1 MKKLSALLV
10 SAVLLISLV
19 ACSSDRFM
27 KENEIKKL
35 EKNPTGTINI
45 SYLPELDGERQIISL
60 NFELFYDKA
69 PITVTN
75 FVSLVNSGFYND
87 VFLNN
92 DSISA
97 AALSSLSFLGSY
109 EVEEDGE
116 TVTKQ
121 KTLDYTIKGE
131 FKSNDWTLNDVD
143 HIDWTFSM
151 IREEENKDSADF
163 KFMILLDSNK
173 TRNNDNAGFARV
185 LSGKGQQ
192 DLLDVLSDTDII
204 KPSFKIESIKMD
216 EGTPELGKVF
226 KIKK

>member
-45 SYLPELDGERQIISL
+45 SYLPKLDGERQIISL

-131 FKSNDWTLNDVD
+131 FKSNDWILNDVD